1 MVNLS
6 SAGPGRIEV
15 KDVQGAEMRK
25 ESGILPRPCI
35 QSTVVEI
42 HATVMDLEEEDDEE
56 GYGQEESVESM
67 DTYQCSSRTSV
78 ETSLKTAELE
88 RSGNDQLR
96 DMSQSGWHGSTVSL
110 SISNESRTD
119 QSPNSF
125 ESLKSKVF
133 SDSTNQE
140 NRIQAQCPKD
150 ENTLSSVQDD
160 SYMKNLNLG
169 YTSSGKPNE
178 SKECNPVP
186 EVQALYEVE
195 ECGSNKASQE
205 LQGESKTT
213 DASLDRLC
221 ALPNRP
227 TTLPGEGQGQA
238 TAAKSVKVPLQELS
252 VASLPQI
259 AETDIP
265 NMAQRFEKQSPDEC
279 TVEGPNL
286 AQVDFEQSGKRSSRM
301 SYIAPLAAPSGGV
314 LRSPPGTLTVQPVS
328 SPVSPST
335 LPALQPAYPESP
347 EIFDVSRRHRAYV
360 CLLRSRSCSDWSSTL
375 SQLDQ
380 SELNAPIMSAWDEL
394 PVSSTSMDSISA
406 VNESR
411 SPLERK
417 SRRSRT
423 PQNMLDEEKCKK
435 TQPPKTETAE
445 NATTKTPSRRRSYP
459 LRNLGW
465 DRARRPSK
473 DDTNVNSGGS
483 RLELDLAQKVIL
495 RRKVLESLTP
505 EEKLENP
512 GK

>member
-6 SAGPGRIEV
+6 SAGPDRIEV

-25 ESGILPRPCI
+25 ESGMLPRPCI
-35 QSTVVEI
+35 QSTIVEI
-42 HATVMDLEEEDDEE
+42 HATIMDLEEEREDEE
-56 GYGQEESVESM
+56 ECGQKESVESM

-96 DMSQSGWHGSTVSL
+96 DMSQFGWHGSTVSL
-110 SISNESRTD
+110 SISNESRKD
-119 QSPNSF
+119 QSPNGF

-140 NRIQAQCPKD
+140 NGIQAQFPND
-150 ENTLSSVQDD
+150 ENTLSSVQED

-178 SKECNPVP
+178 SKECNPIP
-186 EVQALYEVE
+186 EVQASYEVE
-195 ECGSNKASQE
+195 ECGSKKTSQE

-213 DASLDRLC
+213 DASSERLC
-221 ALPNRP
+221 TLPIR
-227 TTLPGEGQGQA
+227 PGEGQGQA

-265 NMAQRFEKQSPDEC
+265 KMAQRFEKQSPDEC
-279 TVEGPNL
+279 TVERPNL
-286 AQVDFEQSGKRSSRM
+286 APVDFEQSGKRSSRM
-301 SYIAPLAAPSGGV
+301 SYIAPLAAPSGGI

-328 SPVSPST
+328 APVSPST

-423 PQNMLDEEKCKK
+423 PQNMLDEEQCNK
-435 TQPPKTETAE
+435 TQPPKTETAD